1 MVIDLIVKQ
10 ELDGYAAFVPSIKN
24 CEAWADNEEK
34 AIEKVLEIVE
44 FYLRIPK
51 EKILVD
57 KARKEVNETV
67 YKLVFD
73 KK

>member
-10 ELDGYAAFVPSIKN
+10 ELDGYSAFVPSIKN
-24 CEAWADNEEK
+24 CEAWADNEDK

-44 FYLRIPK
+44 FYLKVPK
-51 EKILVD
+51 EKIVVD
-57 KARKEVNETV
+57 KARKEINETV
-67 YKLVFD
+67 YKLVFN